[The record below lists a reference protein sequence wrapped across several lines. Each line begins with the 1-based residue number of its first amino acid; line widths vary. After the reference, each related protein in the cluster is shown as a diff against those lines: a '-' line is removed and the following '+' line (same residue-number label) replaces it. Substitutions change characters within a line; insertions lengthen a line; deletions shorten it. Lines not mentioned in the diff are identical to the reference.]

1 MYIAYAAMTT
11 QLPSGINKV
20 SLILSLMSLSWI
32 EILRLFLTLL
42 LGLLSLL
49 LRCTANLVLATVT
62 SCGWYYCWWLMTD
75 ATPTAKTLINL
86 THFAASISSFFSFF
100 SFTFSAPSFHL
111 QCWDFCCLLLSATF
125 VSTSFSIE
133 MYFQSVHLIIYLFI
147 FISVCIWAYVYTFVP
162 LWIRENLK

>member
-1 MYIAYAAMTT
+1 MHTVYHMLLW
-11 QLPSGINKV
+11 QLSFPLGSIKFFWFWVWCHWAELKSFV
-20 SLILSLMSLSWI
+20 SPITLS
-32 EILRLFLTLL
+32 

-49 LRCTANLVLATVT
+49 LQCTANLVLATVT

-75 ATPTAKTLINL
+75 ATAKTLINL

-125 VSTSFSIE
+125 VSMSFSIE
-133 MYFQSVHLIIYLFI
+133 MYFQSVRLIIYLFI
-147 FISVCIWAYVYTFVP
+147 LCIHVGLCVYFCSS
-162 LWIRENLK
+162 LD

>member
-1 MYIAYAAMTT
+1 MYIAYADMTT

-100 SFTFSAPSFHL
+100 LLYLFSSILSFTMLGF
-111 QCWDFCCLLLSATF
+111 LLSF
-125 VSTSFSIE
+125 VVSHFCQHEFFHWDVFSKCSFN
-133 MYFQSVHLIIYLFI
+133 YLFI
-147 FISVCIWAYVYTFVP
+147 YFYQCMHLSLCVYFCSS
-162 LWIRENLK
+162 LD